1 MKPCCHGF
9 AVRLALNRENQ
20 MSNIKT
26 LIIEKSS
33 GQWDG
38 MVLDG
43 DAVLT
48 VGSMPT
54 REELATWLD
63 DAVARKV
70 WLDGSELPDMYDARV
85 GLN

>member
-1 MKPCCHGF
+1 M
-9 AVRLALNRENQ
+9 A
-20 MSNIKT
+20 NIKT
-26 LIIEKSS
+26 LIIEKTS

-38 MVLDG
+38 MVMDG

-63 DAVARKV
+63 DAVTRKV
-70 WLDGSELPDMYDARV
+70 WLDGSELPDMYDTRV
-85 GLN
+85 GFN

>member
-1 MKPCCHGF
+1 M
-9 AVRLALNRENQ
+9 A
-20 MSNIKT
+20 NIRT
-26 LIIEKSS
+26 LIIERTS

-38 MVLDG
+38 MVTDG

-54 REELATWLD
+54 RDELETWLD

-70 WLDGSELPDMYDARV
+70 WLDGSELPDMYDTKI
-85 GLN
+85 GFN

>member
-1 MKPCCHGF
+1 LQGF
-9 AVRLALNRENQ
+9 GVRLALNGENE
-20 MSNIKT
+20 MANIRT
-26 LIIEKSS
+26 LMIEKTS

-38 MVLDG
+38 MVMDG

-70 WLDGSELPDMYDARV
+70 WLDGSELPDMYDSRV
-85 GLN
+85 GFN

>member
-1 MKPCCHGF
+1 MH
-9 AVRLALNRENQ
+9 LALNGENE
-20 MSNIKT
+20 MANIRT
-26 LIIEKSS
+26 LMIEKTS

-38 MVLDG
+38 MVMDG

-70 WLDGSELPDMYDARV
+70 WLDGSELPDMYDSRV
-85 GLN
+85 GFN

>member
-1 MKPCCHGF
+1 M
-9 AVRLALNRENQ
+9 RLALNGENE
-20 MSNIKT
+20 MANIRT
-26 LIIEKSS
+26 LMIEKTS

-38 MVLDG
+38 MVMDG

-70 WLDGSELPDMYDARV
+70 WLDGSELPDMYDSRV
-85 GLN
+85 GFN

>member
-1 MKPCCHGF
+1 M
-9 AVRLALNRENQ
+9 A
-20 MSNIKT
+20 NIRT
-26 LIIEKSS
+26 LMIEKTS

-38 MVLDG
+38 MVMDG

-63 DAVARKV
+63 DAVNRKV
-70 WLDGSELPDMYDARV
+70 WLDGSELPDMYDTRV
-85 GLN
+85 GFN

>member
-1 MKPCCHGF
+1 M
-9 AVRLALNRENQ
+9 A
-20 MSNIKT
+20 NIRT
-26 LIIEKSS
+26 LMIEKTS

-38 MVLDG
+38 MVMDG

-54 REELATWLD
+54 REALETWLD
-63 DAVARKV
+63 DAVTRKV
-70 WLDGSELPDMYDARV
+70 WLDGSELPDMYDIKV

>member
-1 MKPCCHGF
+1 M
-9 AVRLALNRENQ
+9 A
-20 MSNIKT
+20 NIRT
-26 LIIEKSS
+26 LMIEKTS

-38 MVLDG
+38 MVMDG

-54 REELATWLD
+54 RDELETWLD

-70 WLDGSELPDMYDARV
+70 WLDGSELPDMYDIKV
-85 GLN
+85 GFN

>member
-1 MKPCCHGF
+1 MT
-9 AVRLALNRENQ
+9 
-20 MSNIKT
+20 NIRM
-26 LIIEKSS
+26 LIIEKTS

-38 MVLDG
+38 MVMDG

-54 REELATWLD
+54 REELETWLA
-63 DAVARKV
+63 DAVTRKV